1 MRLVVPLLE
10 FGEQRNGAGLGRI
23 GRNGANKESDEEFRV
38 LICKTKEE
46 TWVLISLSHST
57 LVLQESMS

>member
-1 MRLVVPLLE
+1 MRFVVPLLE
-10 FGEQRNGAGLGRI
+10 FGEQRNGTGI

-46 TWVLISLSHST
+46 
-57 LVLQESMS
+57 

>member
-1 MRLVVPLLE
+1 MEL
-10 FGEQRNGAGLGRI
+10 GEQRNGAGLGRI

-46 TWVLISLSHST
+46 
-57 LVLQESMS
+57 

>member
-10 FGEQRNGAGLGRI
+10 FGEQRSEASHGRI
-23 GRNGANKESDEEFRV
+23 GRNNANKESDEEFRV

-46 TWVLISLSHST
+46 
-57 LVLQESMS
+57 